1 MANYIK
7 SEFYRIL
14 HDKTIYVFTLVMT
27 ALTVF
32 LNLVLYLFQT
42 FTPEFRYGN
51 TNYTFSLLIGSM
63 QLFYIGAF
71 LVAAFLSSDEYK
83 SGVLKNV
90 VAGGIGRIQILLG
103 KCIVYGITATAS
115 AAVIL
120 MGFIGSAQMLLGW
133 NPAVPVDAVHPL
145 RVLLLGTAANL
156 PFSLACVVLA
166 VSLYQLLRIESQ
178 VYVIWISTI
187 CLIPIAINLL
197 GLRIPLCAQ
206 IAGWMPWNFLKTGL
220 DVSFNSPH
228 MDALWMHPQG
238 FWKCIVAGV
247 IGIVLFGAVG
257 VIGFRNKDI

>member
-1 MANYIK
+1 MANYMK

-32 LNLVLYLFQT
+32 INLVLYLFQT

-133 NPAVPVDAVHPL
+133 NPAVPLDSVHPL
-145 RVLLLGTAANL
+145 RVFASWNSGQSAVFIGLRSSG
-156 PFSLACVVLA
+156 CVVVPA
-166 VSLYQLLRIESQ
+166 S
-178 VYVIWISTI
+178 
-187 CLIPIAINLL
+187 
-197 GLRIPLCAQ
+197 
-206 IAGWMPWNFLKTGL
+206 
-220 DVSFNSPH
+220 
-228 MDALWMHPQG
+228 
-238 FWKCIVAGV
+238 
-247 IGIVLFGAVG
+247 
-257 VIGFRNKDI
+257 